1 MKEESGLRVS
11 PRLAGQAAD
20 ALLAVLP
27 DGAADSPAL
36 FAAPDGASSGRALP
50 AWYRSTPADQRLGVW
65 LRRHPSL
72 GARERRWLSDRVYDV
87 LRHGRAYE
95 TFLRQYPIDPGS
107 PGGGNAI
114 RPARAG
120 QGDAP
125 LPSVPPDGGREGTA
139 GVQAMQ
145 RVQAVQEG
153 RLLALIHLSE
163 AMRQQASAARAQSS
177 LPCQDAPRQDG
188 EQQCGAD
195 AQHGIHP
202 WHETDALT
210 TLAGDYTRWLATQPP
225 AVRFSLPDWLWQ
237 CIEAAHGEQAT
248 ALAAHLLLP
257 ASTDIRCN
265 LLKGKPA
272 ALQKLLAAAGLT
284 AEPVA
289 EVPTALRLSGRP
301 ALARLP
307 QFGQGWFELQDAG
320 SQAIVDTC
328 GVRRGARVIDF
339 CAGAGGK
346 TLALAAR
353 MRNQGQILAF
363 DTEEARLSRLT
374 PRLTRAGVDIVTTLR
389 IDGSDDPR
397 LARYQGWADLV
408 LVDAPCSGSGTLRRH
423 PDLKWRLQPDDVD
436 HYQQLQR
443 TIVLAALRLLRPG
456 GRLVYA
462 TCSLL
467 ADENAQ
473 QMQWLAERLGAGWQ
487 ATAQRAWLPGEQG
500 GDAFFMAAWEKPG

>member
-1 MKEESGLRVS
+1 MNDRTPQESGARDMP
-11 PRLAGQAAD
+11 PRIDARLLGLAAD
-20 ALLAVLP
+20 ALAAVLP
-27 DGAADSPAL
+27 ADAAQAARLFATPSPAWGK
-36 FAAPDGASSGRALP
+36 AA
-50 AWYRSTPADQRLGVW
+50 PADQQLGAW

-72 GARERRWLSDRVYDV
+72 GARDRRWLSDRVYDV

-95 TFLRQYPIDPGS
+95 SFLEE
-107 PGGGNAI
+107 
-114 RPARAG
+114 
-120 QGDAP
+120 
-125 LPSVPPDGGREGTA
+125 GGRADADGQPSDGQPSA
-139 GVQAMQ
+139 S
-145 RVQAVQEG
+145 RD
-153 RLLALIHLSE
+153 RLPGLMRLSE
-163 AMRQQASAARAQSS
+163 ALRISADPEAAAYRQW
-177 LPCQDAPRQDG
+177 L
-188 EQQCGAD
+188 EQ
-195 AQHGIHP
+195 
-202 WHETDALT
+202 
-210 TLAGDYTRWLATQPP
+210 QPP
-225 AVRFSLPDWLWQ
+225 AVRFSLPDWLW
-237 CIEAAHGEQAT
+237 EGLVATHGEQAE
-248 ALAAHLLLP
+248 ALAATLLLP
-257 ASTDIRCN
+257 AAIEIRGN
-265 LLKGKPA
+265 LLKGKATALQKKLAEVGVAADTVPEVPA
-272 ALQKLLAAAGLT
+272 ALRVT
-284 AEPVA
+284 
-289 EVPTALRLSGRP
+289 GRP
-301 ALARLP
+301 ALTRLP
-307 QFGQGWFELQDAG
+307 LFENGWFELQDAG
-320 SQAIVDTC
+320 SQAIAEC
-328 GVRRGARVIDF
+328 GAARRGERVIDF

-374 PRLTRAGVDIVTTLR
+374 PRLMRAGVDIVTTLR

>member
-36 FAAPDGASSGRALP
+36 FAASDGASSGRALP
-50 AWYRSTPADQRLGVW
+50 AWHRSTPADQRLGVW

-95 TFLRQYPIDPGS
+95 TFLRQYPIDPGCT
-107 PGGGNAI
+107 GGGNAI

-120 QGDAP
+120 LGDAP
-125 LPSVPPDGGREGTA
+125 LPSVVPDGGREGTA

-177 LPCQDAPRQDG
+177 PPCQDVPRQDG

-237 CIEAAHGEQAT
+237 RIGAAHGEQAP

-289 EVPTALRLSGRP
+289 EVPTARHWPGCRSSGR
-301 ALARLP
+301 
-307 QFGQGWFELQDAG
+307 AG
-320 SQAIVDTC
+320 SSC
-328 GVRRGARVIDF
+328 RMP
-339 CAGAGGK
+339 
-346 TLALAAR
+346 AAR
-353 MRNQGQILAF
+353 P
-363 DTEEARLSRLT
+363 LSI
-374 PRLTRAGVDIVTTLR
+374 PAVSNGV
-389 IDGSDDPR
+389 
-397 LARYQGWADLV
+397 
-408 LVDAPCSGSGTLRRH
+408 
-423 PDLKWRLQPDDVD
+423 
-436 HYQQLQR
+436 
-443 TIVLAALRLLRPG
+443 PG
-456 GRLVYA
+456 
-462 TCSLL
+462 
-467 ADENAQ
+467 
-473 QMQWLAERLGAGWQ
+473 
-487 ATAQRAWLPGEQG
+487 
-500 GDAFFMAAWEKPG
+500 

>member
-11 PRLAGQAAD
+11 PRLTGWAAD

-27 DGAADSPAL
+27 DGAADRPAL
-36 FAAPDGASSGRALP
+36 FAAPDGASFSRSLP
-50 AWYRSTPADQRLGVW
+50 AWHRSTPADQRLGFW

-95 TFLRQYPIDPGS
+95 AFLQQYLPGTGS
-107 PGGGNAI
+107 HGSGQAARSAHAGRDDAPLLPGGGQ
-114 RPARAG
+114 RHPAGEQGG
-120 QGDAP
+120 QA
-125 LPSVPPDGGREGTA
+125 
-139 GVQAMQ
+139 
-145 RVQAVQEG
+145 
-153 RLLALIHLSE
+153 RLLALIQLSE
-163 AMRQQASAARAQSS
+163 AVRQLASASAARTEGR
-177 LPCQDAPRQDG
+177 P
-188 EQQCGAD
+188 
-195 AQHGIHP
+195 QHGEDLMLQEGISQEGMSQEAAGLQ
-202 WHETDALT
+202 HETGAEALAE
-210 TLAGDYTRWLATQPP
+210 LAGHYTRWLATQPP

-237 CIEAAHGEQAT
+237 RIGAAHGEQAP

-265 LLKGKPA
+265 LLRGKPA

-284 AEPVA
+284 AGPVP

-328 GVRRGARVIDF
+328 GVKRGARVIDF

-389 IDGSDDPR
+389 IDGCDDPR

-423 PDLKWRLQPDDVD
+423 PDLKWRLQPDDVA

-443 TIVLAALRLLRPG
+443 TIILAALRLLRPG

-473 QMQWLAERLGAGWQ
+473 QMQWLAERLGSGWQ

-500 GDAFFMAAWEKPG
+500 GDAFFMAAWEKKPG